1 MFHIDTGIGV
11 QITRDFVQE
20 TARRFGWKL
29 TTIRS
34 KDDCGMDYDAIVRK
48 HGFPGPYGHQ
58 FMYRQ
63 LKERA
68 VELLVRQTKTHRMDK
83 IVLATGIREDESL
96 RRMGYKG
103 AEINTKGAQVWTNPV
118 YWWPRSQRDDYLDE
132 HKIPRNPVSQTIG
145 MRSSTWRSCL
155 RTRITAG
162 AGGLSTGTSRARWS
176 CCLPRWAIRS
186 RCRCIS
192 RALRSVWWSATRDR

>member
-58 FMYRQ
+58 FMYRRLRNGRSNCSCGRPKRTGWIRLFSQ
-63 LKERA
+63 LA
-68 VELLVRQTKTHRMDK
+68 S
-83 IVLATGIREDESL
+83 A
-96 RRMGYKG
+96 
-103 AEINTKGAQVWTNPV
+103 
-118 YWWPRSQRDDYLDE
+118 
-132 HKIPRNPVSQTIG
+132 
-145 MRSSTWRSCL
+145 
-155 RTRITAG
+155 RTRVCAG
-162 AGGLSTGTSRARWS
+162 WDTREQRSTPRAHKCGPIRSIGGRGRNATIIWMSTRSRA
-176 CCLPRWAIRS
+176 IQ
-186 RCRCIS
+186 
-192 RALRSVWWSATRDR
+192 